1 MKKILLLMTMVLTC
15 VGAWAQEELDG
26 YYVTF
31 TNVQKNGTEFSLY
44 VNDQKQ
50 LVISRDPAA
59 ELGEYSK
66 FICTKVN
73 NQYTFYNEKAGVY
86 MIWRDGGTNGYD
98 NGDGTMAT
106 YNSTYCNWTLKP
118 SSNYSGGYYIVS
130 KRANGTSAGAIV
142 LMSTGVFDAYGD
154 SEGWADNYSNVFRI
168 EKVGEVN
175 KSFNWNPSTSWT
187 DANDLPSTVLND
199 NALGYG
205 IKYIEQ
211 EMSVAGART
220 ATVTF
225 QYTSGNCALNVRGV
239 EVIDS
244 KGRIVAGDYHV
255 GKTGTNSTGNV
266 YTVKVAEGGTY
277 TVRCYAT
284 FGADDRTN
292 ATNGNITVAFD
303 KAENSDFSYD
313 VNFAAEYATLHLGYK
328 VAIPAGVEAYVVKSA
343 SNGWAHMEKIENVI
357 PAATPVVL
365 KLKENAVASA
375 TYTFAYTANAADEIG
390 TNLLK
395 GSIANRYVSENS
407 YVLANGEVGLGLYRA
422 SMNQLNSTAFK
433 NNANKAYLPAT
444 ALTSGVKA
452 LRFNFDGET
461 TAIETIETEKA
472 NAPIYDLSGRR
483 VVNTVKGGI
492 YIQNGKKF
500 IVK

>member
-15 VGAWAQEELDG
+15 VGAWAQAELDG

-86 MIWRDGGTNGYD
+86 MIWRNGGTNGYD

-106 YNSTYCNWTLKP
+106 YDPTYCNWTLRS
-118 SSNYSGGYYIVS
+118 SSNYPGGYYIVS
-130 KRANGTSAGAIV
+130 KRADGTSPGAIV

-154 SEGWADNYSNVFRI
+154 SEGWANNYSNVFRI
-168 EKVGEVN
+168 EKVGEAN
-175 KSFNWNPSTSWT
+175 KSFNWNTLTSWT

-211 EMSVAGART
+211 EMSVDGART

-225 QYTSGNCALNVRGV
+225 QYTGGSCALNVRGV

-244 KGRIVAGDYHV
+244 EGRIVAGDYHV
-255 GKTGTNSTGNV
+255 GKTGNAHTDNV

-284 FGADDRTN
+284 FGAKDRAD

-303 KAENSDFSYD
+303 KAEISDFSHD

-328 VAIPAGVEAYVVKSA
+328 AAIPAGVEAYVVESA

-357 PAATPVVL
+357 PAATPVIL
-365 KLKENAVASA
+365 KNVGNSNEYTF
-375 TYTFAYTANAADEIG
+375 TYTETTPAAVP

-395 GSIANRYVSENS
+395 GSIVDRYVAENA
-407 YVLANGEVGLGLYRA
+407 YVLSNGDDGLGLYRA
-422 SMNQLNSTAFK
+422 SMNQLNYTAFK
-433 NNANKAYLPAT
+433 NNANKAYLLAT
-444 ALTSGVKA
+444 AVTSGVKA

-461 TAIETIETEKA
+461 TAIETVETENA

-483 VVNTVKGGI
+483 VLTTAKGGI